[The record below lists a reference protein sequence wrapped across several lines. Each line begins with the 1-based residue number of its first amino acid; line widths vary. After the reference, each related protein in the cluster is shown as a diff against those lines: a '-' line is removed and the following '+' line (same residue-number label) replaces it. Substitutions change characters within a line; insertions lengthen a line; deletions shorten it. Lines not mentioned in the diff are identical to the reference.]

1 MAQPQQI
8 PSRPK
13 RKRSDR
19 LPHQSISQLIHNT
32 KDWEVLET
40 SAEGRTVKR
49 SRGLGT
55 KNEKWTVCEFH
66 PDCFTGLHREYS
78 VLSIISQIRSP
89 IGHPRIIRADLKSGI
104 LVQASPKVIWTPLRL
119 RIYEAKLD
127 LDSLLQM
134 KRELV
139 DYVRLLYA
147 KGIEYKVKPDWL
159 FPLRKLSGGWLL
171 FLGGWAETNFC
182 SIPDRIQS
190 AEWKAQETEQL
201 DGVERMFT
209 ELRARLDE
217 RDKAIASKAQS
228 VAHESSRRPHSH
240 KKQKRDAKCNDV
252 AKPNDKDEKTV

>member
-1 MAQPQQI
+1 MQAIPTEEQPLSMAQPQQI

-19 LPHQSISQLIHNT
+19 LPHQSISQLIRNT

-55 KNEKWTVCEFH
+55 KK
-66 PDCFTGLHREYS
+66 
-78 VLSIISQIRSP
+78 
-89 IGHPRIIRADLKSGI
+89 KSGLFASSI
-104 LVQASPKVIWTPLRL
+104 PTALLGYIPGIIVQASPKIIWTPLRL

-228 VAHESSRRPHSH
+228 AAHESKQRPRSH
-240 KKQKRDAKCNDV
+240 PKRNAKCNDV
-252 AKPNDKDEKTV
+252 AKHNDKDEKTV

>member
-1 MAQPQQI
+1 M
-8 PSRPK
+8 
-13 RKRSDR
+13 
-19 LPHQSISQLIHNT
+19 
-32 KDWEVLET
+32 
-40 SAEGRTVKR
+40 
-49 SRGLGT
+49 
-55 KNEKWTVCEFH
+55 
-66 PDCFTGLHREYS
+66 
-78 VLSIISQIRSP
+78 
-89 IGHPRIIRADLKSGI
+89 
-104 LVQASPKVIWTPLRL
+104 QASPKIIWTPLRL

-228 VAHESSRRPHSH
+228 AAHESKQRPRSH
-240 KKQKRDAKCNDV
+240 PKRNAKCNDV
-252 AKPNDKDEKTV
+252 AKHNDKDEKTV